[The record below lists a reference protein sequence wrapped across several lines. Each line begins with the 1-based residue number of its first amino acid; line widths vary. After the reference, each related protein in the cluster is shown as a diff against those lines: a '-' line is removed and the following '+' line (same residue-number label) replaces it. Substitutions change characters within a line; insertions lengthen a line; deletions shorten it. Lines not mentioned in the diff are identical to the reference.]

1 MAASASALPPIP
13 RTRLIGRAAER
24 STARTLV
31 LDDAV
36 PLLTLTGPGGVG
48 KTRLGLAIVADVA
61 DAFADGVVWV
71 DLAPLA
77 DPALVPTTV
86 ASALGVTPGPSR
98 PLCEDLARTL
108 RSRQLL
114 LLLDNCEH
122 VLGDTADLVGYLLA
136 RCPALQVLATSRA
149 PLHLQGEQRLPVEPL
164 PLPDAAA
171 STFEALADND
181 AVRLFVARARAVHP
195 AFVLTETNA
204 PAVAALCCQLDG
216 LPLAIEL
223 AAARSTVLS
232 PEALLAQM
240 TDRLRLL
247 GRGARDLPVR
257 QQTMRDAIAW
267 SYALLTLEAQT
278 LFRRLGVF
286 VGSFTLDAVQK
297 VVGATSDVLPQP
309 EETLTT
315 LVDQSLVR
323 RVEQSSESRFTMLE
337 TIRAFAQEQ
346 LAQRGE
352 ESTIRQAQATWV
364 LDLVER
370 AWPPRSAAPTGT
382 WVLTQLDAERDN
394 IRTVLAWAITRED
407 AETALRLA
415 SDLAEFWYL
424 RGDFAEGRNWL
435 GQALDLE
442 DGTPQRRV
450 SALYGAGTLADGQGD
465 RDSALALVDESLSLA
480 SVHGDTLDALRARLI
495 LAGVTNSLGNRA
507 QARAHQTEALR
518 LAHEV
523 GDRQWLG
530 YATIGTGYEAHRQG
544 DSQQAVTHFE
554 DAIQVFR
561 ASDDSWGEM
570 NATYGLGLAVH
581 ALGDRVRLVELY
593 RRIIDLSQEISS
605 PWGLIRGLVG
615 LAENS
620 AVAGQPETAARLL
633 GAADVHG
640 EQMGYLPNKEGQMLH
655 DGALALAHD
664 HLGDDGFAAAWN
676 SGRALTLAEAITEA
690 LMTTQPIVNPLAA
703 GLDHRD
709 SAGVDDLGQQQHAF
723 SGAAIS
729 HSSAVEQQGSLPPSS
744 GLTRR
749 EREVLA
755 LLCQRLTD
763 PEIAAQLFI
772 SPRTASSHVANVL
785 GKLGAANRR
794 EAAGIAVR
802 HRLV

>member
-1 MAASASALPPIP
+1 MDASASALPPIP
-13 RTRLIGRAAER
+13 RTRLIGRGIER
-24 STARTLV
+24 STARTLLLREDV
-31 LDDAV
+31 R
-36 PLLTLTGPGGVG
+36 LLTLTGPGGVG
-48 KTRLGLAIVADVA
+48 KTRLALALAADMT
-61 DAFADGVVWV
+61 DAFADGVIWI

-77 DPALVPTTV
+77 DAALVPTTL
-86 ASALGVTPGPSR
+86 ASTLGVTSSPSR
-98 PLCEDLARTL
+98 PLREELAGAL

-122 VLGDTADLVGYLLA
+122 VLAETADLVGSLLA

-149 PLHLQGEQRLPVEPL
+149 PLHLQGEQSLPVEPL
-164 PLPDAAA
+164 PLPAAAA
-171 STFEALADND
+171 SSFEALADND
-181 AVRLFVARARAVHP
+181 AVRLFVARARAVRP
-195 AFVLTETNA
+195 AFALTETNA
-204 PAVAALCCQLDG
+204 PTVAAVCRHLDG

-223 AAARSTVLS
+223 AAARSMVLT

-267 SYALLTLEAQT
+267 SHDLLTPMEQT

-286 VGSFTLDAVQK
+286 VGSFTLNAVQT

-309 EETLTT
+309 EETLAA

-323 RVEQSSESRFTMLE
+323 LVEQSSEPRFMILE
-337 TIRAFAQEQ
+337 SIRAFALEQ

-352 ESTIRQAQATWV
+352 EPTIRQAHATWV

-370 AWPPRSAAPTGT
+370 AWPPRSAAPAGT
-382 WVLTQLDAERDN
+382 QALAQLDAERDN
-394 IRTVLAWAITRED
+394 IRTALAWAITRED
-407 AETALRLA
+407 AQTALRLA
-415 SDLAEFWYL
+415 SDLAEFWCL
-424 RGDFAEGRNWL
+424 RGDFAEGRSWL
-435 GQALDLE
+435 RQGLE
-442 DGTPQRRV
+442 LEGGTPQMRV
-450 SALYGAGTLADGQGD
+450 SALYGAGILADSQGD
-465 RDSALALVDESLSLA
+465 QDSALALVDESLSLA

-495 LAGVTNSLGNRA
+495 LAGVTNGLGDRA
-507 QARAHQTEALR
+507 QARVHQTEALH

-530 YATIGTGYEAHRQG
+530 YATIGTGYEALRQS
-544 DSQQAVTHFE
+544 DAKRAVTHFE
-554 DAIQVFR
+554 DAIQLFR

-570 NATYGLGLAVH
+570 NATYGLVLAVH
-581 ALGDRVRLVELY
+581 ALGDRVRSVGLC
-593 RRIIDLSQEISS
+593 RRIIDLSQEITS

-620 AVAGQPETAARLL
+620 AVTGQPETAARLL
-633 GAADVHG
+633 GAAGVHG
-640 EQMGYLPNKEGQMLH
+640 EQMGYLANKEGQMLH
-655 DGALALAHD
+655 DAALALARN

-676 SGRALTLAEAITEA
+676 SGRALTLAEAIAEA
-690 LMTTQPIVNPLAA
+690 LMTIQPIVNALAA
-703 GLDHRD
+703 GLAHSGRT
-709 SAGVDDLGQQQHAF
+709 AVGGLGQQQHAV
-723 SGAAIS
+723 SAAAIS
-729 HSSAVEQQGSLPPSS
+729 HSSAVGQRGPLPPSS

-763 PEIAAQLFI
+763 PEIAARLFI
-772 SPRTASSHVANVL
+772 SPRTASSHVANLL

-802 HRLV
+802 HQLV